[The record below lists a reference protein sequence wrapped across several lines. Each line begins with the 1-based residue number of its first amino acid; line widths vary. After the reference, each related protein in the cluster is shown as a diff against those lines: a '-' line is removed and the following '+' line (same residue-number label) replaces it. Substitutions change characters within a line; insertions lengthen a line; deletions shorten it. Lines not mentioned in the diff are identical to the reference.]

1 MEQKSCA
8 SFKKLTKEMLTAP
21 VKSSKSNC
29 FPLDEKTKTL
39 KILLIQTS
47 NAFEDSI
54 VLDLDLLKLKYI
66 VQ

>member
-8 SFKKLTKEMLTAP
+8 AFKKFTKEMLTAP

-29 FPLDEKTKTL
+29 FSVDEKTKTL

-47 NAFEDSI
+47 NPFEDGI
-54 VLDLDLLKLKYI
+54 VLELDLLKLQYI

>member
-1 MEQKSCA
+1 
-8 SFKKLTKEMLTAP
+8 MLTAP
-21 VKSSKSNC
+21 VKSSKSNW
-29 FPLDEKTKTL
+29 FSLDEKTKTL